1 MSLLTAG
8 WFAVPPL
15 NTTLTSS
22 MKRKLSGCLSATLV
36 ISAALAGLSSA
47 AVIGGSSALG
57 YFYTSSINQTA
68 SGNFSL
74 NKFNPALGTLTGAT
88 ITFSLN
94 GWNSSYSFTHNNS
107 VTLNDTTTGG
117 TRVSLKYTGAGSNL
131 AQATASQQIVE
142 SDTSYVGAGV
152 QNISGLPAAGDSKVI
167 SRNFASA
174 TADGLIGTGVK
185 NFTFTGEQR
194 QTISTSGDS
203 TSNILAQSMT
213 GDITAFVTYTYDEV
227 AAVPEPSEFLLGGV
241 PALFGGFVLMRR
253 RRAVR

>member
-1 MSLLTAG
+1 
-8 WFAVPPL
+8 
-15 NTTLTSS
+15 
-22 MKRKLSGCLSATLV
+22 MKHRLSGCLSATLV
-36 ISAALAGLSSA
+36 ITAALAGLSSA
-47 AVIGGSSALG
+47 AVIGGSGVSG
-57 YFYTSSINQTA
+57 YSYTSSISQA
-68 SGNFSL
+68 SSGTFDL
-74 NKFNPALGTLTGAT
+74 KKFDSALGTLTGAT

-94 GWNSSYSFTHNNS
+94 GWDSSYSFTHNNS

-117 TRVSLKYTGAGSNL
+117 TRVSLKYTGAVSNL

-142 SDTSYVGAGV
+142 SDTSYVGAGT
-152 QNISGLPAAGDSKVI
+152 QTISGLPAAGDSKVV
-167 SRNFASA
+167 SRNLASA

-185 NFTFTGEQR
+185 SFTFTGEQR
-194 QTISTSGDS
+194 QNISTSGDS